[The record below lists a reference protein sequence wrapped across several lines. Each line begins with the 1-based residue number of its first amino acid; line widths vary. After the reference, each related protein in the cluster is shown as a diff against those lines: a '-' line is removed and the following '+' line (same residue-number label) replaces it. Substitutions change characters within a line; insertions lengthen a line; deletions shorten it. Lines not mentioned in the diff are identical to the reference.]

1 MKTVFLFPGQG
12 SQYIGMGKNLYNKL
26 DYAKKKYNDACDI
39 LNYDIKEIS
48 FFDKKKLLNH
58 TKYTQPAIFIYSI
71 ILDYILKDNNITP
84 KGVAGHSLGEI
95 SALVSNKCLTFE
107 IALNFIKK
115 RSESMYLEG
124 IENPGKM
131 IAVIDRN
138 RETIENL
145 LENEDEICIA
155 NYNSF
160 KQVIISGKKN
170 RIDNFIKAA
179 KDKGIKRIIELKV
192 SGAFHSS
199 LMKNSRIFLEKI
211 IKSINFNNAN
221 VPIYQ
226 NFSPIK
232 NLESTMIKKNL
243 TKQID
248 NPVRWDEIILNLS
261 NDNYKHFIEVG
272 PKNVLTKLNKDIIP
286 NLDSKNIER
295 MQQYLYYND

>member
-48 FFDKKKLLNH
+48 FFDKKNLLNH

-71 ILDYILKDNNITP
+71 ILDFILKDNNIRP

-95 SALVSNKCLTFE
+95 SALVSNECLTFE

-138 RETIENL
+138 RETIEKL
-145 LENEDEICIA
+145 LENEDKICIA

-179 KDKGIKRIIELKV
+179 KAKGIKRIIELKV

-211 IKSINFNNAN
+211 IESINFNNSK

-226 NFSPIK
+226 NFSPIE

-243 TKQID
+243 IKQID

-261 NDNYKHFIEVG
+261 NDNYKYFIEVG

-286 NLDSKNIER
+286 NLNSRNIER
-295 MQQYLYYND
+295 MQQYLSYND